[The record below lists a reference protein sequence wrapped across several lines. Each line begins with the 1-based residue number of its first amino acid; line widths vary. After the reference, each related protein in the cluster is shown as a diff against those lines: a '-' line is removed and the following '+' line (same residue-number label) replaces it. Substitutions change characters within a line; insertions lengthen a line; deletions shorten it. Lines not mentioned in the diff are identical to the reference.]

1 MLNQFFIFILLEPY
15 LCYLLEFRGVYIFI
29 KFYDVLAWA
38 LVFFYTDVGLFVDKC
53 KGGNHD
59 RNSPRLV
66 AFTVTVNVYK
76 NAAHCNRVVTG
87 RQASP

>member
-1 MLNQFFIFILLEPY
+1 MM
-15 LCYLLEFRGVYIFI
+15 C
-29 KFYDVLAWA
+29 

-66 AFTVTVNVYK
+66 AFTV
-76 NAAHCNRVVTG
+76 NAAHCNRFVTG
-87 RQASP
+87 RQASAIRGAVMPHHIVLVANRSVPVQ